1 MSKRVTW
8 IIDDDLE
15 RKLRQVQAK
24 LISQNL
30 TSYSYSKVINDLLRK
45 SLK

>member
-1 MSKRVTW
+1 MSKRVT
-8 IIDDDLE
+8 ILIDDNLE
-15 RKLRQVQAK
+15 KKLRQLQAK
-24 LISQNL
+24 RISQKQ